1 VIITILKID
10 DKLKCIPLNQKLDE
24 TYSEKQ
30 SQSIELLRL
39 HHEVAAFPIFH
50 LGGYELLIFSHHINL
65 ILKGYKQSHTIQ
77 L

>member
-1 VIITILKID
+1 MIITILKID

-50 LGGYELLIFSHHINL
+50 LGGYEL
-65 ILKGYKQSHTIQ
+65 
-77 L
+77 